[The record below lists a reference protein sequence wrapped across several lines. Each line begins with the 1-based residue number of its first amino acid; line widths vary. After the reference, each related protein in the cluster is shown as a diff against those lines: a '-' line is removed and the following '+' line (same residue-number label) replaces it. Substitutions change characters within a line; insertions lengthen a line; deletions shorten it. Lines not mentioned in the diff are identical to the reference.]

1 MPLAAQQAPALAP
14 MPVAAATPSADV
26 SEARARALAIVAEM
40 TLDEKLLL
48 VHGLFPPKTT
58 ADPHGELIQSAGHVP
73 PIPRL
78 GIPIVRES
86 DASLGVANQLEQR
99 KGEPATALPSGLAT
113 AAARTRV
120 GTGKSGSA

>member
-48 VHGLFPPKTT
+48 VHGLFPPTTT
-58 ADPHGELIQSAGHVP
+58 ADPHGELIQSAAHVP
-73 PIPRL
+73 PLPRPGLPHL
-78 GIPIVRES
+78 GARA
-86 DASLGVANQLEQR
+86 ASPVIAYPLVQ
-99 KGEPATALPSGLAT
+99 PH
-113 AAARTRV
+113 
-120 GTGKSGSA
+120 GTTPTPPP